1 MKNILYNIRMNLLQ
15 CFLPPCAFFL
25 PNHQQQ
31 CQLKQ
36 AEPVAGELPLFPPGA
51 ENQEDGCSRSS
62 PLRSKSLDPQHAED
76 ALDEQYPLNVPSL
89 RASSVEERPG
99 EDSADPDWDEEVEDR
114 KGDDDPEYD
123 PESKQK
129 ASRPLK

>member
-1 MKNILYNIRMNLLQ
+1 M
-15 CFLPPCAFFL
+15 
-25 PNHQQQ
+25 
-31 CQLKQ
+31 LKRITS
-36 AEPVAGELPLFPPGA
+36 A
-51 ENQEDGCSRSS
+51 S
-62 PLRSKSLDPQHAED
+62 
-76 ALDEQYPLNVPSL
+76 SL

-114 KGDDDPEYD
+114 KERGDDDPEYD

>member
-1 MKNILYNIRMNLLQ
+1 MKLVLDILRMNLRR
-15 CFLPPCAFFL
+15 CFLPLCAFFL
-25 PNHQQQ
+25 PNHQRQ

-36 AEPVAGELPLFPPGA
+36 AGLVAGKIISSLSSVPP
-51 ENQEDGCSRSS
+51 QCI
-62 PLRSKSLDPQHAED
+62 H
-76 ALDEQYPLNVPSL
+76 SL

-114 KGDDDPEYD
+114 KERGDDDPEYD
-123 PESKQK
+123 PENKQK